1 MGPISSWIHKSESFR
16 FSFVILS
23 PQCLIEAC
31 AEGRDIYEEGGIPH
45 AVGLLDD
52 DVLLKEKR
60 KEIKSR
66 FYRGYDLFPFCV
78 WSFPIIFLM
87 KASYLINNSFGSACR
102 LL

>member
-31 AEGRDIYEEGGIPH
+31 AEGRDIYEKGGIPH

-60 KEIKSR
+60 KKIKILPRRRLVPILCVVVSSH
-66 FYRGYDLFPFCV
+66 PFNE
-78 WSFPIIFLM
+78 SFIL
-87 KASYLINNSFGSACR
+87 NQ
-102 LL
+102 